1 MSAVEESTG
10 SKGNGRLRMNKQ
22 AKVHYDRMALNLLKD
37 ITIKCKECD
46 GNMIR
51 VTKHDY
57 HLHFY
62 KGLKH
67 LEYQLGNDDTVIGY
81 SCQDCTHYYLF
92 DNNPV

>member
-1 MSAVEESTG
+1 MPSRYFKKGYGKMSEAAEERILKAV
-10 SKGNGRLRMNKQ
+10 
-22 AKVHYDRMALNLLKD
+22 
-37 ITIKCKECD
+37 TIKCKECD
-46 GNMIR
+46 GNMLR

-81 SCQDCTHYYLF
+81 SCEDCTHHYLF
-92 DNNPV
+92 D